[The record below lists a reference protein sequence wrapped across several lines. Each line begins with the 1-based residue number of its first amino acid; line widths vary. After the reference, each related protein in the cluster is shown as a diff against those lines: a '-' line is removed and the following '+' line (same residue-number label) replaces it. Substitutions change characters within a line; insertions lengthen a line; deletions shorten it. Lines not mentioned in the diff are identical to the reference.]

1 MELVV
6 VMSSAALGRKY
17 KETAVTVIEE
27 SMFRILVLRFLSLV
41 AVWGNKPGFQK
52 IMSSP
57 HHL

>member
-17 KETAVTVIEE
+17 KETVLTVIEE

-41 AVWGNKPGFQK
+41 AVWGNKPDFQK
-52 IMSSP
+52 IMSCP